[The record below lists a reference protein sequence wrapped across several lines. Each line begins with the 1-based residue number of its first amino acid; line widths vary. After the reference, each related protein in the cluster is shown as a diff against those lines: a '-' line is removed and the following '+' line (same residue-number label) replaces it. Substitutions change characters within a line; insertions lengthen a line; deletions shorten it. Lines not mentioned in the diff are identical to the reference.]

1 MATEN
6 ELLIKIKADSDK
18 AIKEIKAL
26 KEQVD
31 KLSKTSEKSAKDVD
45 SLSKSFNGLNKSIVG
60 IAASLVSFQAIT
72 GAINKIAELEQGM
85 VGIAKTTGI
94 TGKEL
99 ELLSNELDSLASE
112 LSGISIIELQEIA
125 ETAGQLG
132 IQGTENILSF
142 TEAVGKIA
150 VATDLTAGEAAESFA
165 ILSNIMK
172 EPITNTERLG
182 SVVNELSNA
191 TTATA
196 KDIVDFT
203 RYIAAATEQIGL
215 SSDETFALAA
225 TLKDVGGRAES
236 SGSAI
241 SRVFGLMTSDVAGF
255 AEASKVSMA
264 EFKAT
269 IERDPIEALKLF
281 LVELNK
287 LDKYAQEEV
296 LAKLGLGGV
305 ETKRTVQLLSTSV
318 DLLNKNLAVAK
329 TEYAE
334 NTSLQKEYE
343 TASGSLQAKLSDV
356 KDEVD
361 LLYKRLGEELNVEL
375 KNATEFT
382 VQFIKS
388 LDKDDVK
395 SFATALITLV
405 ESMITLGKVA
415 YSLNDALAPDKLFG
429 KDIGFIDVVA
439 GKFATLM
446 KQVDLYF
453 YSADRAKD
461 ANIELTKSL
470 DKTSEAN
477 TKLISSNYASIAGID
492 NQKKA
497 TLELIEVMTSKVI
510 ALNKERDELIKYG
523 KSTKAHDT
531 AIEDLSISIGTL
543 SNGYSDLTS
552 KQESLTKANE
562 ETTKSTQ
569 AQKTGLEALTK
580 VQQESLEKTKEN
592 LGKRVNASKDN
603 LGKLLSDEKK
613 HKDDLAKLESELFN
627 IRQSYANKRAALDLS
642 VESQIANIYAK
653 GLDDYQAYRDAQS
666 RADVAYA
673 NAKKAIESGNLELA
687 KTYLSE
693 YNSLVTQGAG
703 DEIIVNEQVRATKK
717 QTADEAKADLL
728 AGKALM
734 EQVYASEE
742 QKEIELHNQKVAD
755 KKAEIELVKIQI
767 EAQKALVTEIGKIV
781 AMATGAKFDMDFTA
795 VNAAVAQLDVKLSET
810 ANKERDAKIKVT
822 ADDKSLTDLEKKVEG
837 SDLTTPI
844 DADTKTGFTKFQKF
858 KDGVEQ
864 PLNTPVELVPDE
876 TDYKNA
882 KIQIETTQ
890 IVAPVSTDTSEAM
903 SNNDR
908 MRAELSRPLPTLHQ
922 TIIQHI
928 VQANAT
934 GGNVGIGKFATG
946 GGYKKRSGKIAGHDL
961 SGKDDVPSL
970 LTRGEFVQ
978 NVRAVDYYGTN
989 FMKALNARA
998 IPKEALRL
1006 AEGGEVEGGASKS
1019 VNLSLMM
1026 PDNKTSFNMQ
1036 TDDQVANAL
1045 ERYLRK
1051 MQ

>member
-6 ELLIKIKADSDK
+6 ELLIKIRADSDK

-31 KLSKTSEKSAKDVD
+31 KLSKTSNKSAKDVD
-45 SLSKSFNGLNKSIVG
+45 SLSKSFGTLNKSLIG
-60 IAASLVSFQAIT
+60 ITASLVSFQAIT
-72 GAINKIAELEQGM
+72 GAVNKMAELEQGM
-85 VGIAKTTGI
+85 VEVAKTTGL
-94 TGKEL
+94 TGTEL
-99 ELLSNELDSLASE
+99 KGLSNSLDTLASE
-112 LSGISIIELQEIA
+112 LSGISIGELQNIA
-125 ETAGQLG
+125 GIAGQLG

-150 VATDLTAGEAAESFA
+150 VATDLTADEAAESFA

-172 EPITNTERLG
+172 EPISNTERLG

-203 RYIAAATEQIGL
+203 KRIAAATEQIGL
-215 SSDETFALAA
+215 SSDETLALSA
-225 TLKDVGGRAES
+225 TLKDVGGTAES

-255 AEASKVSMA
+255 AEASRVSMA

-287 LDKYAQEEV
+287 LDKYAQEAV
-296 LAKLGLGGV
+296 LEKLGLGGV
-305 ETKRTVQLLSTSV
+305 ETKRTVQLLSGSV
-318 DLLNKNLAVAK
+318 DLLNKNLATAK

-356 KDEVD
+356 TDEVN
-361 LLYKRLGEELNVEL
+361 LLYKRLGEELSVEL

-429 KDIGFIDVVA
+429 KDVGFIDVVA

-446 KQVDLYF
+446 KQIDLYF
-453 YSADRAKD
+453 FSAGRAEE
-461 ANIELTKSL
+461 ANLKLTESL

-477 TKLISSNYASIAGID
+477 TKLISSGDATIAGID

-497 TLELIEVMTSKVI
+497 TLDLIEVMTSKVI
-510 ALNKERDELIKYG
+510 ALNKEREELIKYG

-531 AIEDLSISIGTL
+531 AIEELSISIGTL
-543 SNGYSDLTS
+543 SNGYSDLTV

-562 ETTKSTQ
+562 ETTKSTEK
-569 AQKTGLEALTK
+569 QKTGLEALTK

-592 LGKRVNASKDN
+592 LSKRLNASKDT
-603 LGKLLSDEKK
+603 LGKLLSDEKA
-613 HKDDLAKLESELFN
+613 HKDELAKLEAELHG

-653 GLDDYQAYRDAQS
+653 GLDDYQAYKDAQQ
-666 RADVAYA
+666 RADVVYA
-673 NAKKAIESGNLELA
+673 QAKKAIEDGNIELA

-693 YNSLVTQGAG
+693 YNSLVAQGAG

-717 QTADEAKADLL
+717 QTADEAKKDLL

-734 EQVYASEE
+734 EQVYNAEE
-742 QKEIELHNQKVAD
+742 QNEIALHNQKIAD

-767 EAQKALVTEIGKIV
+767 EAQKALVTEIAKIV
-781 AMATGAKFDMDFTA
+781 EMATGAKFDMDFTA
-795 VNAAVAQLDVKLSET
+795 VNTALANLDAKLAET

-822 ADDKSLTDLEKKVEG
+822 ADDQALNNLESDVEKTKLEASLDV
-837 SDLTTPI
+837 
-844 DADTKTGFTKFQKF
+844 DTKTGFTSFKKF
-858 KDGVEQ
+858 KDGVEV
-864 PLNTPVELVPDE
+864 PLTAPVDIVTDE
-876 TDYKNA
+876 TDYGNA
-882 KIQIETTQ
+882 KIKIETTQ
-890 IVAPVSTDTSEAM
+890 IIAPVSTDTSEAM
-903 SNNDR
+903 SNNER

-922 TIIQHI
+922 TIVQHI

-946 GGYKKRSGKIAGHDL
+946 GGYKKRRGKIPGHDL

-978 NVRAVDYYGTN
+978 NVKAVDYYGEA
-989 FMKALNARA
+989 FMHAINQRA

-1006 AEGGEVEGGASKS
+1006 ADGGEVDSGSSKN

-1036 TDDQVANAL
+1036 TDEQIAIAL
-1045 ERYLRK
+1045 ERYIRK
-1051 MQ
+1051 YQ